1 MYRKRNQL
9 MEIAVCLADA
19 CAALFSLCVAGVLR
33 YQTLEG
39 LAQAENIRTLLQHHP
54 GHPRGRVLLYES
66 L

>member
-39 LAQAENIRTLLQHHP
+39 LAQAEISGRFAASSWSPTWPRFTL
-54 GHPRGRVLLYES
+54 
-66 L
+66 

>member
-19 CAALFSLCVAGVLR
+19 AAALFSLCVAGVLR

-39 LAQAENIRTLLQHHP
+39 LAQAENL
-54 GHPRGRVLLYES
+54 
-66 L
+66 